1 MSFQQLKE
9 KRNQLEDIDRDF
21 AIDLAAP
28 SVQQNRMPDRP
39 LPRSLLLGINLGLHG
54 TGGSGDGTGSESLIE
69 AFIEWYGKLTTE
81 DLDPATAGLQTV
93 ADPTDNPAIILIKG
107 VVHEINEWWDAVS
120 TGFINWWESPDLIAE
135 PFNTIREIGRTIW
148 EAVNGV
154 FTWYEELVTLERTDS
169 EGVTFYIAD
178 EDDNAAVKIIKGLI
192 YEIDEWVAGVTK
204 WWEETTEPII
214 VAIRTIGQT
223 VWEIIEGISREIWN
237 AIDGVFEWYDELD
250 DGHITYLSPSDSIP
264 VKIIKGLIHETAA
277 WLAGVTKWWEETDN
291 AIVMAIRGIDEAVW
305 GVIED
310 ISKSIWDAIDGVF
323 TWYDGLTQYDNID
336 DTTDVPTRIVRGL
349 IHGAADW
356 IETVADLVS
365 ETIDD
370 VVVNLTN
377 LLKNDEGGFGAF
389 YEGLTGDE
397 EDSDDTF
404 NPAPSNT
411 LNDVLK
417 SIGAGLLADWV
428 GLVGWYNKIVDGVGD
443 LFTDPVAFFEGISSD
458 VTGFFKD
465 DTGPLG
471 AFYEGLTED
480 ETGADGG
487 VNPTLDNT
495 ALNINLKALG
505 TNLRIAWNTVYGW
518 FFNPAGVI
526 TINTDF
532 LDEIGGALV
541 AGASNLGDGI
551 TKFLFGDKTPSAFA
565 TDKAGEKID
574 TELASGGDIL
584 VEINDKLLD
593 AFTDFGNRLQ
603 DGIVAFAQGV
613 TPVLSGVFDF
623 FQDLFVTIFQGEDG
637 LGGTTDSTASNID
650 LKNADLKNVDRIF
663 FSSDQTDP
671 EVAGQPKPLISGHN
685 NDMFFTAPVGKA
697 FRFIAGNET
706 VLSLHNEP
714 NRDKII
720 NCNLTSLIG
729 IGAGTVSD
737 LGELSATNLD
747 ADADYLMIL
756 DSVSTLPTTNPVIRK
771 IKASALGG
779 GSSSFDPL
787 NITSDLDPAV
797 DEEVNMGSTLA
808 GRQFRRIF
816 VDDVFAYKSIQ
827 LQPPDP
833 QVTIH
838 INGAMWLNGGDIMVY
853 SGDEEVSLSDIF
865 SPLSVPNNLLPGAVN
880 YKLGASNKAWSE
892 IFGRELRLVGTPSST
907 PTENG
912 AIWLDSSDIK
922 VRSGGDEVS
931 LSDIGTG
938 GGDSFDPGAMT
949 EGLFP
954 TFSDRENL
962 NIGSNALPFREIWGN
977 SLRARTSLRFN
988 TNNIGSNNEGS
999 IWYDGTNLKAYID
1012 SGEVTLSGG
1021 AGSIDLGAITQDIVP
1036 AADDAREL
1044 GSDSNR
1050 FDKIYTRVVRLGN
1063 NPGTSLTEDGDMWLG
1078 LLSGGVRDV
1087 RVVSGGMARNLSD
1100 IGTSIDLGAI
1110 TQDIVPANDNDVSL
1124 GMAGAF
1130 AGAANT
1136 RFDAIYTSLIRLGRN
1151 AGTLPNGDMWVDFF
1165 GDVMVTS
1172 GDSIRNLSNIGSA
1185 RSTGNKVAVT
1195 DLPII
1200 PFSKMENLDTDRIVG
1215 TNSTGRITTSDMV
1228 SRRTLNSAMTDYNV
1242 DAGSIEARLAAL
1254 ENA

>member
-81 DLDPATAGLQTV
+81 DLDPATDGLQTV
-93 ADPTDNPAIILIKG
+93 AEPPDADGVGGDIPPVILIKG
-107 VVHEINEWWDAVS
+107 IIHEINEWFKAVS
-120 TGFINWWESPDLIAE
+120 EGFINWWESTDPIDE
-135 PFNTIREIGRTIW
+135 PFNTIRTIGNTVW
-148 EAVNGV
+148 TEAKKILD
-154 FTWYEELVTLERTDS
+154 WYEGLTTDLIDN
-169 EGVTFYIAD
+169 GMGGTTTVAD
-178 EDDNAAVKIIKGLI
+178 VDDHPAVKIIKGLI

-204 WWEETTEPII
+204 WWRETEEPIV
-214 VAIRTIGQT
+214 VAIRGIADT
-223 VWEIIEGISREIWN
+223 VWAAVNTVFMWYNELTEPT
-237 AIDGVFEWYDELD
+237 DGTTPVASE
-250 DGHITYLSPSDSIP
+250 SDHP
-264 VKIIKGLIHETAA
+264 AVRIIKGLVHELTEWFDAVA
-277 WLAGVTKWWEETDN
+277 TGFIRWWDDTNTQPFKALREMGN
-291 AIVMAIRGIDEAVW
+291 AIWD
-305 GVIED
+305 
-310 ISKSIWDAIDGVF
+310 SLKSTWDTLK
-323 TWYDGLTQYDNID
+323 TWYDFVGTTIQAFVTNPAEYINNLVTTFVVDLT
-336 DTTDVPTRIVRGL
+336 V
-349 IHGAADW
+349 
-356 IETVADLVS
+356 
-365 ETIDD
+365 
-370 VVVNLTN
+370 
-377 LLKNDEGGFGAF
+377 LLKNDEGVFGAF
-389 YEGLTGDE
+389 YEGLTEDE
-397 EDSDDTF
+397 QNSDGVED
-404 NPAPSNT
+404 PAPSNL
-411 LNDVLK
+411 LNTPLK
-417 SIGAGLLADWV
+417 LIGAGLREYWGGLLDWYKLISE
-428 GLVGWYNKIVDGVGD
+428 GAEGFIE
-443 LFTDPVAFFEGISSD
+443 DPVAFFEGISSD

-465 DTGPLG
+465 DQGPLG
-471 AFYEGLTED
+471 AFYEGLTGD

-487 VNPTLDNT
+487 TNPTLDNT
-495 ALNINLKALG
+495 GLNINLKALG

-532 LDEIGGALV
+532 LDEIGGALA
-541 AGASNLGDGI
+541 AGAMNLGDGI

-797 DEEVNMGSTLA
+797 DEEVNMGSTLE

-827 LQPPDP
+827 LQPPNP

-838 INGAMWLNGGDIMVY
+838 INGGMWLNGDDIMVY

-865 SPLSVPNNLLPGAVN
+865 SPLSVPNNLLPAADN
-880 YKLGASNKAWSE
+880 YKLGASNKAWEE
-892 IFGRELRLVGTPSST
+892 IFGRELRLVGTPSSA
-907 PTENG
+907 PTEDG
-912 AIWLDSSDIK
+912 AIWLGAD
-922 VRSGGDEVS
+922 DEIHVMTDGEDKS
-931 LSDIGTG
+931 LSDIGTDDG

-954 TFSDRENL
+954 TFNSAGSID
-962 NIGSNALPFREIWGN
+962 IGSDSYSFREIWGN
-977 SLRARTSLRFN
+977 AFRVRDTLRFK
-988 TNNIGSNNEGS
+988 TNSSGSNNEGS

-1021 AGSIDLGAITQDIVP
+1021 AGSIDLGAITQDIIP

-1100 IGTSIDLGAI
+1100 IGT
-1110 TQDIVPANDNDVSL
+1110 
-1124 GMAGAF
+1124 
-1130 AGAANT
+1130 
-1136 RFDAIYTSLIRLGRN
+1136 
-1151 AGTLPNGDMWVDFF
+1151 
-1165 GDVMVTS
+1165 
-1172 GDSIRNLSNIGSA
+1172 A
-1185 RSTGNKVAVT
+1185 RSTGDKVAVT